1 MNPETQPTDHQP
13 REAPSGNLFVRIIVA
28 IFTGIGS
35 FFAGIFKFLFGGPIF
50 TIFLV
55 LIIAI
60 RIFVA
65 EPFLVYGS
73 SMEPNF
79 ETGDYLIVDELTY
92 KLEKPHRGDVIV
104 LQPPI
109 DLTKHYIKRIIGLP
123 GETISVQGSVVI
135 IKNKAH
141 PEGFVLKEPY
151 ITFQSDRVSN
161 YNLNDHEYFVMG
173 DNRAVSSDS
182 RIWGPLPENL
192 ITGRALIRVLPLKE
206 IGILPGKVSLPQ

>member
-1 MNPETQPTDHQP
+1 MESKT
-13 REAPSGNLFVRIIVA
+13 PSQNIIV
-28 IFTGIGS
+28 S
-35 FFAGIFKFLFGGPIF
+35 FFIKIGQLFTAVFNFLFAGPIF

-55 LIIAI
+55 IIILI

-92 KLEKPHRGDVIV
+92 KLEKPSRGDVVV
-104 LQPPI
+104 LRPPT
-109 DLTKHYIKRIIGLP
+109 DESKHYIKRIIGLP
-123 GETISVQGSVVI
+123 GESISVNGSIVKI
-135 IKNKAH
+135 TNKEH
-141 PEGFVLKEPY
+141 PEGFTLNEPY
-151 ITFQSDRVSN
+151 ITFQSERVAN

-192 ITGRALIRVLPLKE
+192 ITGRALIRILPLKDL
-206 IGILPGKVSLPQ
+206 GIMPGKVNLPQ

>member
-1 MNPETQPTDHQP
+1 MEQKPPARNISSLIG
-13 REAPSGNLFVRIIVA
+13 RFFKA
-28 IFTGIGS
+28 IFN
-35 FFAGIFKFLFGGPIF
+35 FLFAGPIF

-55 LIIAI
+55 LIILI

-92 KLEKPHRGDVIV
+92 KFESPKRGDVVV
-104 LQPPI
+104 LKPPM

-123 GETISVQGSVVI
+123 GETISVNGSVVV
-135 IKNKAH
+135 IKNKEH
-141 PEGFVLKEPY
+141 PEGFTLNEPY
-151 ITFQSDRVSN
+151 ITFQSDRVAN

-182 RIWGPLPENL
+182 RIWGPLPSNL
-192 ITGRALIRVLPLKE
+192 ITGRALIRILPLKDL
-206 IGILPGKVSLPQ
+206 GIMPGKVSLPQ

>member
-1 MNPETQPTDHQP
+1 MEQNP
-13 REAPSGNLFVRIIVA
+13 PSQNIFTRGIVLFFSGIGRFFLA
-28 IFTGIGS
+28 IFN
-35 FFAGIFKFLFGGPIF
+35 FLFSGPIF

-55 LIIAI
+55 LIILV

-92 KLEKPHRGDVIV
+92 KLESPKRGDVVV
-104 LQPPI
+104 LRPPM
-109 DLTKHYIKRIIGLP
+109 DLSKHYIKRIIGLP
-123 GETISVQGSVVI
+123 GETISVNGSVVV
-135 IKNKAH
+135 IKNKEH
-141 PEGFVLKEPY
+141 PEGFTLSEPY

-161 YNLNDHEYFVMG
+161 YTLNDHEYFVMG

-182 RIWGPLPENL
+182 RIWGPLPDNL
-192 ITGRALIRVLPLKE
+192 ITGRALIRILPLKE
-206 IGILPGKVSLPQ
+206 VGILPGKVSLPQ